1 MEQMKT
7 KPWSVSGKYVL
18 ITGATSGIG
27 LAAAKE
33 LAVRGADL
41 GIVARSQVKAN
52 ETVEQIRMLTGGKT
66 KVDVFLAD
74 LTDQRSIRS
83 VASEILTQCPR
94 IDVLINNAGAMYV
107 KRILTRDGMEQTWA
121 VNHLAPFLLTTL
133 LLDRLKMSGQA
144 RIITTSS
151 HGHKMAKTGIV
162 FDDLTA
168 EKRYSF
174 PQVLMG
180 GANFRYGETKLA
192 NILFTTELA
201 RLLEGTGVVANC
213 FDPGL
218 VATNFNQ
225 DNGLLARMTMAVMK
239 RFSRPVEKGAETLVW
254 LTDSSEISRESGKY
268 YVDMKEATPSAA
280 ALSGEI
286 ARRLWEVSE
295 FQTQKFEIR
304 IKESHQ
310 DVGNE
315 SDNESQE
322 R

>member
-41 GIVARSQVKAN
+41 GIVARSKVKAK
-52 ETVEQIRMLTGGKT
+52 ETVEQIEMLTGGKT

-83 VASEILTQCPR
+83 VVSEILTQCPR
-94 IDVLINNAGAMYV
+94 IDVLINNAGAMFV
-107 KRILTRDGMEQTWA
+107 KRILTRDGMEKTWA

-133 LLDRLKMSGQA
+133 LLDRLKLSGQA

-162 FDDLTA
+162 FEDLTA
-168 EKRYSF
+168 KKRYSF

-254 LTDSSEISRESGKY
+254 LADSNEISSESGKY

-286 ARRLWEVSE
+286 ARRLWEVSTC
-295 FQTQKFEIR
+295 QTQHLKLE
-304 IKESHQ
+304 
-310 DVGNE
+310 
-315 SDNESQE
+315 
-322 R
+322 

>member
-1 MEQMKT
+1 MSERMKN
-7 KPWSVSGKYVL
+7 KAWSVQGKYVL

-33 LAVRGADL
+33 LAIRGADL

-52 ETVEQIRMLTGGKT
+52 ETAEKLRTLTGGNT

-74 LTDQRSIRS
+74 LTDQRSIRR
-83 VASEILTQCPR
+83 VASEILARCPR
-94 IDVLINNAGAMYV
+94 IDVLINNAGAMFV
-107 KRILTRDGMEQTWA
+107 KRILTKDGMEKTWA

-133 LLDRLKMSGQA
+133 LLDRIRMSGEA

-151 HGHKMAKTGIV
+151 HGHKMAKKGIA

-168 EKRYSF
+168 MKRYSF

-213 FDPGL
+213 LDPGL

-225 DNGLLARMTMAVMK
+225 GNGMLARMTMAVMK
-239 RFSRPVEKGAETLVW
+239 RFSRTPEKGAETLVW
-254 LTDSSEISRESGKY
+254 LADSNEINGESGRY
-268 YVDMKEATPSAA
+268 YFDMKEAIPTAPASSREAA
-280 ALSGEI
+280 
-286 ARRLWEVSE
+286 RKLWEVSE
-295 FQTQKFEIR
+295 SQTRNSSI
-304 IKESHQ
+304 
-310 DVGNE
+310 
-315 SDNESQE
+315 
-322 R
+322 

>member
-74 LTDQRSIRS
+74 LTDQQSIRS

-94 IDVLINNAGAMYV
+94 IDVLINNAGAMFV
-107 KRILTRDGMEQTWA
+107 KRILTRDGMEKTWA
-121 VNHLAPFLLTTL
+121 INHLAPFLLTTL

-162 FDDLTA
+162 FDDITA

-174 PQVLMG
+174 PQLLMG

-201 RLLEGTGVVANC
+201 RLLGGTGVVANC

-254 LTDSSEISRESGKY
+254 LADSNEISRESGKY
-268 YVDMKEATPSAA
+268 YVDMKEATPTVAA
-280 ALSGEI
+280 QSEEI
-286 ARRLWEVSE
+286 ARKLWEVSE
-295 FQTQKFEIR
+295 RQTQQLKL
-304 IKESHQ
+304 
-310 DVGNE
+310 G
-315 SDNESQE
+315 
-322 R
+322 

>member
-1 MEQMKT
+1 MNESFIQFERGQIMVEKLKK
-7 KPWSVSGKYVL
+7 KPWSAMGKYVL

-41 GIVARSQVKAN
+41 GIVARNQAKAK
-52 ETVEQIRMLTGGKT
+52 ETVEQINALTGGRT

-74 LTDQRSIRS
+74 LTDQQSIRG
-83 VASEILTQCPR
+83 VASEILTRCPR
-94 IDVLINNAGAMYV
+94 IDVLINNAGAMFV
-107 KRILTRDGMEQTWA
+107 KRILTRDGIEKTWA

-133 LLDRLKMSGQA
+133 LLDRIKLSSEA

-151 HGHKMAKTGIV
+151 HGHKMAKKGIA
-162 FDDLTA
+162 FDDLSA

-174 PQVLMG
+174 PQALMG

-213 FDPGL
+213 YDPGL
-218 VATNFNQ
+218 VVTNFNQ
-225 DNGLLARMTMAVMK
+225 DNGTLARMTMAVMK

-254 LTDSSEISRESGKY
+254 LADSNEINGESGRY
-268 YVDMKEATPSAA
+268 YADMKEAIPAA
-280 ALSGEI
+280 A
-286 ARRLWEVSE
+286 ARSKEFARKLWEVSE
-295 FQTQKFEIR
+295 SQIRNSEI
-304 IKESHQ
+304 
-310 DVGNE
+310 V
-315 SDNESQE
+315 
-322 R
+322 